1 MQGVERLTVTLPVEL
16 AERAR
21 QAVADG
27 SADSVSAYVREAVEA
42 RSGHLETD
50 RAWAEHFAANGS
62 PQRVHYEFALRQLL
76 GKEPSRE
83 LVDEMIRR
91 DAELVARH
99 RRPSS

>member
-1 MQGVERLTVTLPVEL
+1 MHGVERLTISLPAEL
-16 AERAR
+16 AEQAR

-27 SADSVSAYVREAVEA
+27 RADSISAYVREAVEA

-62 PQRVHYEFALRQLL
+62 PQRVHYEFALRQVL
-76 GKEPSRE
+76 GTEPSPE

-91 DAELVARH
+91 DAELVTRH
-99 RRPSS
+99 RRLVA